1 MYILNDGYIQVYY
14 GDEIDK
20 MEISIGHGVCC
31 ANENKKVIM
40 IRFLN
45 NTNNYESEF
54 IKKLEPEFKIFNFA
68 KKKLED
74 QNFCYI
80 EELKNEILTAL
91 NFTKKI
97 FDTGECDV
105 LILDEILT
113 AIVKNYIPQE
123 TICNLLEHKSPN
135 LSVVLTGESLP
146 KEIAKL
152 SDCVYY
158 IKSQNDIQQK
168 S

>member
-1 MYILNDGYIQVYY
+1 VYILNDGYIQVYY

-45 NTNNYESEF
+45 NFNNYYTKL
-54 IKKLEPEFKIFNFA
+54 IKSLEPEFKIFNFA
-68 KKKLED
+68 KKKFED

-80 EELKNEILTAL
+80 EELKNEILTTL
-91 NFTKKI
+91 NFCKKI

-105 LILDEILT
+105 IILDEILT
-113 AIVKNYIPQE
+113 AIGKNYIPEE
-123 TICNLLEHKSPN
+123 TICNLLEHKSLN
-135 LSVVLTGESLP
+135 LSVVLTGEVLP
-146 KEIAKL
+146 KKIAQL
-152 SDCVYY
+152 ANFIYH
-158 IKSQNDIQQK
+158 IEAQK
-168 S
+168 NNIRV